1 VRFVVCY
8 DISNPKVWR
17 KVYKILKSYG
27 IRTQFSVFETT
38 LPENSVRQIIQE
50 TEKFLEKGDKVF
62 AFCVK
67 DYREIIRI
75 GGEDLLKNNVF

>member
-1 VRFVVCY
+1 MRFVICY
-8 DISNPKVWR
+8 DISSPKVWR

-38 LPENSVRQIIQE
+38 LDKEIIKKIVKE
-50 TEKFLEKGDKVF
+50 TEKVLEKGDKVF
-62 AFCVK
+62 AFEVK
-67 DYREIIRI
+67 NYQEIIRI

>member
-1 VRFVVCY
+1 MRFVICY

-38 LPENSVRQIIQE
+38 LPEKTVKKIIKE
-50 TEKFLEKGDKVF
+50 SEKYLEEGDKIF
-62 AFCVK
+62 AFPIK
-67 DYREIIRI
+67 DYRKIIRI
-75 GGEDLLKNNVF
+75 GGEDLLKKNVF

>member
-1 VRFVVCY
+1 MRFVICY

-17 KVYKILKSYG
+17 KVYKILKLYG

-38 LPENSVRQIIQE
+38 LPEKTVKEIVQE
-50 TEKFLEKGDKVF
+50 TEKVLEEGDKVF
-62 AFCVK
+62 AFYVK
-67 DYREIIRI
+67 DHREIIRI